1 MCRICTPFLGEVFN
15 GEVFGEVF
23 VVGVVDSGCVSFVSF
38 SPSPPVMVVAVID
51 AVEDKHASLEVVQV
65 GALDGVGA

>member
-1 MCRICTPFLGEVFN
+1 MRV
-15 GEVFGEVF
+15 

-38 SPSPPVMVVAVID
+38 SSPPPVMVVAVID